1 MLRIA
6 IFRHVF
12 LDFTAPKAGDYIFV
26 GRKCPRGGC
35 NLCHRLTDFAFFY

>member
-12 LDFTAPKAGDYIFV
+12 LDFTAPKAGDYIFCRV
-26 GRKCPRGGC
+26 EYVRAEAVIYV
-35 NLCHRLTDFAFFY
+35 TD